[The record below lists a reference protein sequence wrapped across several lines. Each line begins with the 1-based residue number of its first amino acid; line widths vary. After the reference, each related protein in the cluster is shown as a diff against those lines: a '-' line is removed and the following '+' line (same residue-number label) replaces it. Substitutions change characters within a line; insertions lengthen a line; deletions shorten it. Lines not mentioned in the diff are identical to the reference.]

1 MPSLVPSKWSS
12 DQHKGWITSWGADHH
27 DPKLISVCNALSYM
41 GVGRTLFYEI
51 VKSGDISPVKIGRRT
66 FVVKSELDAW
76 IANLPRIG
84 GKA

>member
-1 MPSLVPSKWSS
+1 MNYQNL
-12 DQHKGWITSWGADHH
+12 IH